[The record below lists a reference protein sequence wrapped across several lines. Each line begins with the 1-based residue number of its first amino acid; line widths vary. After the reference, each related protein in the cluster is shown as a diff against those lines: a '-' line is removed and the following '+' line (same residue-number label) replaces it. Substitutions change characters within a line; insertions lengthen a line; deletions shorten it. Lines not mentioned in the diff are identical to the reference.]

1 MKKTVAVRCH
11 EREVVGVTMR
21 DHMLA
26 DIRKPAH
33 AVVRHVRV
41 LIKRGGVLFEAK
53 DAVCPKQSR
62 AQ

>member
-1 MKKTVAVRCH
+1 MKKTVSVRCH

-26 DIRKPAH
+26 DIRM
-33 AVVRHVRV
+33 VRHVRV

-62 AQ
+62 AR